1 MCPFILGAV
10 DSSLCVEY
18 NPSIE
23 TMGVGKSM
31 KVNHN
36 SLAYKM
42 RAQPYKAYKGF
53 ATKAKGADFG
63 LDVPGYLRVLHRTRE
78 NAGG

>member
-1 MCPFILGAV
+1 
-10 DSSLCVEY
+10 
-18 NPSIE
+18 
-23 TMGVGKSM
+23 M
-31 KVNHN
+31 KVNHH

>member
-42 RAQPYKAYKGF
+42 RAQPNKTYKGST
-53 ATKAKGADFG
+53 AKAKGEDFR
-63 LDVPGYLRVLHRTRE
+63 LDVSGRQ
-78 NAGG
+78 